1 MSYQPQQPLTPRE
14 LAFIEKIKED
24 IAVSKIRE
32 KASDLMADCK
42 EHLDF
47 EGHCMIAAALVKSG
61 MSLSNDQGYR
71 SQPGADAATKKD
83 SE

>member
-47 EGHCMIAAALVKSG
+47 EGHCMIAAAFVKSG
-61 MSLSNDQGYR
+61 MSLSNITITNP
-71 SQPGADAATKKD
+71 SPEKP
-83 SE
+83 